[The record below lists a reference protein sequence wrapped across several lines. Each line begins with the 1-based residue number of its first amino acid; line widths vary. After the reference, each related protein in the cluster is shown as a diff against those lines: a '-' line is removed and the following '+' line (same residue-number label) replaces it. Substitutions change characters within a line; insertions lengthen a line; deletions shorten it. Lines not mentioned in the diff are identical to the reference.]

1 MRAVMVLVP
10 AAGLYLA
17 LLSLFKFK
25 RLLNPVLII
34 VCWWTFWLWI
44 SNFGLT
50 GFFIPSS
57 GTQIMVLVMLA
68 SVFLGSL
75 LAFPGQ
81 RDPAKIA
88 RANNR
93 FLRNGRYLFLLNLV
107 FVPVMGLLMYRAVP
121 ALLSSEPVRYRMEV
135 YGTPDGPSPLFGGGY
150 NQFLFFL
157 IVSPVVFFSL
167 IAGLISFFRYGKKK
181 LLLVSL
187 LLIVIEGLIT
197 LGRFNFYY
205 VVALAAFAYMYVKQ
219 RRSAIAEVEIGQA
232 APPRLKLKA
241 VKFAAAAAAVL
252 AVVLGLSIL
261 RGEKNTGPLA
271 ALEKIAVEYH
281 TVGLVLFDQDLQ
293 ATSSRLNSGLSYG
306 RSTIGGLDSLA
317 IVFLRRFNPDIVPVA
332 QESGAYMAEA
342 RQVGRDDRGQ
352 PILGNA
358 FYTILFSLYYDG
370 RYLAVVFLSLV
381 FGFFLSK
388 NWQSWIRTGSLAS
401 LTAAV
406 LLSYVGVFSI
416 FQSPVEGLKFWVAL
430 LLIPW
435 LNRFSLGFVK
445 PERRDADE

>member
-1 MRAVMVLVP
+1 MRAFMVLVP

-44 SNFGLT
+44 SNFSLT
-50 GFFIPSS
+50 GFFIPST
-57 GTQIMVLVMLA
+57 GTQVMVLVMLA
-68 SVFLGSL
+68 AVSLGSL

-81 RDPAKIA
+81 RDPARIA
-88 RANNR
+88 RANDR
-93 FLRNGRYLFLLNLV
+93 FLRNGRYLFWLNLL
-107 FVPVMGLLMYRAVP
+107 FVPVMGLLMFRAVP

-167 IAGLISFFRYGKKK
+167 IAGLIAFFRYGKKK

-187 LLIVIEGLIT
+187 LLIIVEGLFT

-205 VVALAAFAYMYVKQ
+205 VLALAAFAFTYVKQ
-219 RRSAIAEVEIGQA
+219 KKMSVREDGTGQA
-232 APPRLKLKA
+232 SPPRLRLKA
-241 VKFAAAAAAVL
+241 VKFSIAAAAVL
-252 AVVLGLSIL
+252 AVVLGLSFL
-261 RGEKNTGPLA
+261 RGERNIGPLA
-271 ALEKIAVEYH
+271 SLEKIAVEYH
-281 TVGLVLFDQDLQ
+281 TVGLVLFDQELQ

-317 IVFLRRFNPDIVPVA
+317 LLFLRRFNPDLVPVA
-332 QESGAYMAEA
+332 QESGAYMAWA
-342 RQVGRDDRGQ
+342 RPVGRDAEGE

-370 RYLAVVFLSLV
+370 RYFAVVLLPFV
-381 FGFFLSK
+381 FGFFLARS
-388 NWQSWIRTGSLAS
+388 WQNWIRNGSLAS
-401 LTAAV
+401 LTAV
-406 LLSYVGVFSI
+406 ILLTYVGVFSL

-430 LLIPW
+430 FLISW
-435 LNRFSLGFVK
+435 MNRFSLDFLK
-445 PERRDADE
+445 PERREADE